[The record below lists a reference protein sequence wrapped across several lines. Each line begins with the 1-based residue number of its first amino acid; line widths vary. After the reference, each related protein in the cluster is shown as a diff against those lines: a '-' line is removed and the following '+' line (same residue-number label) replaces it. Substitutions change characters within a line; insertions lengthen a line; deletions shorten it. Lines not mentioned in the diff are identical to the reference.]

1 MTEAS
6 EIRVAA
12 CQILTF
18 PEPARSAEKVLAWLE
33 RAAEDQIDVIAFP
46 EACLCGYTCDEAYWK
61 QADPAAFRVAED
73 QIVARARQLGIAV
86 VLGTA
91 HREQGC
97 WYNSLLVVDK
107 GGLVRGRYSKTHLA
121 ESWSTPGRALPVYDL
136 AGMRSCFMV
145 CHDVRYPELV
155 RLPAIA
161 GAQICWFCSCE
172 SGLLAEY
179 KLSAYRC
186 MPIARAAENDIYL
199 VMANAPADRDNLDGA
214 SQSHGNSKV
223 IDPDGNVVCEAG
235 FFEETLVAATID
247 VRRAKRR
254 WAQRAVEDKSVL
266 QAWLRE
272 GMQHVDREG
281 CAGL

>member
-1 MTEAS
+1 M
-6 EIRVAA
+6 
-12 CQILTF
+12 LTF

-33 RAAEDQIDVIAFP
+33 RAVEDQVDVVAFP
-46 EACLCGYTCDEAYWK
+46 EACLCGYTCDEDYWE
-61 QADPAAFRVAED
+61 QADPAAFGAAEE
-73 QIVARARQLGIAV
+73 QIVERARQLGIAV

-91 HREQGC
+91 HRDRGA

-107 GGLVRGRYSKTHLA
+107 WGLVRGRYAKTHLA
-121 ESWSTPGRALPVYDL
+121 ESWSTPGRTLPVYDL
-136 AGMRSCFMV
+136 AGTRSCFLV
-145 CHDVRYPELV
+145 CHDIRYPELV

-199 VMANAPADRDNLDGA
+199 VMANAPADRDNMDGP

-223 IDPDGNVVCEAG
+223 IDPDGNVACEAG
-235 FFEETLVAATID
+235 YFEETLVAATID

-254 WAQRAVEDKSVL
+254 WAQRAVEDMSVL
-266 QAWLRE
+266 QSWLRE
-272 GMQHVDREG
+272 GIRYVEG
-281 CAGL
+281 